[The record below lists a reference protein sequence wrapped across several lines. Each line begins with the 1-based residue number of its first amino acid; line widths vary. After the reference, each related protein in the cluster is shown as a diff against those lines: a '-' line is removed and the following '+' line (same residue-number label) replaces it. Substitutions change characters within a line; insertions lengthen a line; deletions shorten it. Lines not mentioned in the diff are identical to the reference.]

1 MDMEMDHVIHLS
13 YVYESAT
20 TTKAGAYS
28 MAARQTRRRTETY
41 IRALHLL
48 LLALAVNVF
57 FAAVG
62 GAADEVPLSEDV
74 SFPRPF
80 ERSVVDDE
88 VLAECLSLGDL
99 SVLDSTAAREPIAWR
114 SGPYAGYL
122 LQTTAAV
129 TVPDTS
135 KSRPITRWTRPLD
148 RGAGF
153 LPDTSLRYLR
163 GGPGPGPI
171 TRGTFTAEL
180 FVPAEIIEPLPL
192 IVTTPPAQSPYDFR
206 TYRDM
211 VRRVA
216 SYGFIVIVSAEPN
229 SRKGWRSEKKLGDRG
244 IDLLRYIEHQNE
256 MPDSLLYKKYNGKAG
271 VWGISM
277 GGGAA
282 MYAGITPDSGFD
294 AIYGLAPT
302 YHAHDKSTE
311 EGGYGAWDM
320 DDLKGTNII
329 TLASCSRFSVC
340 MYSRVPSVHV
350 G

>member
-1 MDMEMDHVIHLS
+1 M
-13 YVYESAT
+13 
-20 TTKAGAYS
+20 
-28 MAARQTRRRTETY
+28 
-41 IRALHLL
+41 RALVV
-48 LLALAVNVF
+48 ALFVVGVAV
-57 FAAVG
+57 VG
-62 GAADEVPLSEDV
+62 GHTGRAAAQGSDA
-74 SFPRPF
+74 RPF
-80 ERSVVDDE
+80 DRSAVDDE
-88 VLAECLSLGDL
+88 VLAECLSFGDL
-99 SVLDSTAAREPIAWR
+99 SVLTSTDARDPIAVR
-114 SGPYAGYL
+114 HGPYMDTM
-122 LQTTAAV
+122 LQTTAVV

-135 KSRPITRWTRPLD
+135 KSKPITEWPPRLD
-148 RGAGF
+148 DLGSSS
-153 LPDTSLRYLR
+153 PDHSLAYYR
-163 GGPGPGPI
+163 GGPGPGPVLDGDFI
-171 TRGTFTAEL
+171 AEL
-180 FVPAEIIEPLPL
+180 FVPANITTPLPL
-192 IVTTPPAQSPYDFR
+192 IVTTPPAQSPWTFR

-216 SYGFIVIVSAEPN
+216 SQGFIAIVSAEPN
-229 SRKGWRSEKKLGDRG
+229 SRKGWRSEKTIGDRG

-271 VWGISM
+271 VWGLSM

-282 MYAGITPDSGFD
+282 MCAGITPDSGFD